1 MLSDLQNYF
10 RSFPWKLR
18 ILWISY
24 YYTKF
29 ITPGFSIS
37 RIPQFQNFSSLKI
50 FDFSKRWKAWC
61 IYFFE
66 ARDWSQVSFL
76 ALQKSPK
83 ILSGSKMHF
92 IRMSFVL
99 PQVRIRISN
108 VSIAFIASYQWNERR
123 EGGRLR
129 HFIFK
134 RLLVRLKRSLFIMN
148 SCWWNPRRTRSTL
161 SVLLNFLEFTTY
173 CYCNTFITLHV
184 AAFFGWEQKG
194 QTWPIMNLKCKQ
206 CVKIVK
212 NEIHLPTFLFT
223 FLHENSN
230 YFVTI
235 QFWLE
240 ILNQV

>member
-1 MLSDLQNYF
+1 ME
-10 RSFPWKLR
+10 PK

-24 YYTKF
+24 FTKDQIHNTRIF
-29 ITPGFSIS
+29 NFTNSSIS
-37 RIPQFQNFSSLKI
+37 EFFKSQNIWLFKMVKSLMHI
-50 FDFSKRWKAWC
+50 
-61 IYFFE
+61 FFE
-66 ARDWSQVSFL
+66 ALDWSQVSFL

-123 EGGRLR
+123 EGGRQR

-194 QTWPIMNLKCKQ
+194 QTWPIMNWN
-206 CVKIVK
+206 I
-212 NEIHLPTFLFT
+212 
-223 FLHENSN
+223 NSVWKHI
-230 YFVTI
+230 F
-235 QFWLE
+235 
-240 ILNQV
+240 

>member
-1 MLSDLQNYF
+1 MV
-10 RSFPWKLR
+10 K
-18 ILWISY
+18 
-24 YYTKF
+24 
-29 ITPGFSIS
+29 
-37 RIPQFQNFSSLKI
+37 SLMHI
-50 FDFSKRWKAWC
+50 
-61 IYFFE
+61 FFE
-66 ARDWSQVSFL
+66 ALDWSQVSFL

-123 EGGRLR
+123 EGGRQR

-173 CYCNTFITLHV
+173 SYCNTFITLHV
-184 AAFFGWEQKG
+184 AAFFWMGTKEPDM
-194 QTWPIMNLKCKQ
+194 TNNELKYKQ
-206 CVKIVK
+206 CVKTYLLRYLI
-212 NEIHLPTFLFT
+212 
-223 FLHENSN
+223 
-230 YFVTI
+230 Y
-235 QFWLE
+235 
-240 ILNQV
+240 